1 MSLIRT
7 VEEDDRIDWPAAIP
21 FWAIHVLAVV
31 GIWRLGFSW
40 KGLGIAVFFYYL
52 RMFGTTAGYHRYFA
66 HRTYKTSRAFQFF
79 LAMLAQSSTQ
89 KGVLWWAAHHRN
101 HHKYSDKPEDIHS
114 MKLRG
119 FLWSH
124 VGWILMHKY
133 DATEWQEIQDFAKY
147 PELRFLNRYHVLPT
161 AILITLLYVFG
172 GWTWLV
178 WGYLV
183 STSVLWHGTFS
194 INSLAHWLGRRR
206 YATTD
211 ESRNSLFLALITMG
225 EGWHNN
231 HHYYPKSTSQGF
243 YWWEIDMSYL
253 ILRALAMVGLVWAL
267 ETIPKKIR
275 DRRMV
280 RRTRAPELSANE
292 PAIEAEPISA
302 AAQLDPAE

>member
-1 MSLIRT
+1 MGFVRT
-7 VEEDDRIDWPAAIP
+7 VEEDDRIDWVAAIP
-21 FWAIHVLAVV
+21 FWAVHVLAVV

-66 HRTYKTSRAFQFF
+66 HKTYKTSRAFQFF
-79 LAMLAQSSTQ
+79 LAVLAQSSTQ

-101 HHKYSDKPEDIHS
+101 HHKYSDKPEDVHS

-119 FLWSH
+119 FIWSH
-124 VGWILMHKY
+124 FGWILMHKY

-147 PELRFLNRYHVLPT
+147 PELRWLNRFHVVPT
-161 AILITLLYVFG
+161 LVLATALYLFG

-178 WGYLV
+178 WGYFV

-243 YWWEIDMSYL
+243 YWWEIDMSYM
-253 ILRALAMVGLVWAL
+253 ILRALSAVGLVWDL

-292 PAIEAEPISA
+292 PAIEAAPISA

>member
-1 MSLIRT
+1 MGFIRT
-7 VEEDDRIDWPAAIP
+7 VDEDDRIDWPAAIP
-21 FWAIHVLAVV
+21 FWGVHVLAVV

-40 KGLGIAVFFYYL
+40 KGVGIAVFFYYL
-52 RMFGTTAGYHRYFA
+52 RMFAVTAGYHRYFA
-66 HRTYKTSRAFQFF
+66 HKTYKTSRAFQFF
-79 LAMLAQSSTQ
+79 LAALAQSSTQ
-89 KGVLWWAAHHRN
+89 KGALWWAAHHRN

-119 FLWSH
+119 FFWSH

-133 DATEWQEIQDFAKY
+133 DHTEWQEIQDFAKY
-147 PELRFLNRYHVLPT
+147 PELRWLNRFHVVPSIVLGT
-161 AILITLLYVFG
+161 SLFLLG

-183 STSVLWHGTFS
+183 STSFLWHGTFT

-243 YWWEIDMSYL
+243 YWWEVDMTAYL
-253 ILRALAMVGLVWAL
+253 LRALSLVGVVWDL

-280 RRTRAPELSANE
+280 RKARPVLTTEAAV
-292 PAIEAEPISA
+292 AIEPSVAE
-302 AAQLDPAE
+302 LDPAE

>member
-1 MSLIRT
+1 MSFVRT
-7 VEEDDRIDWPAAIP
+7 VEEDDRIDWVAAIP
-21 FWAIHVLAVV
+21 FWGVHVLAIV

-40 KGLGIAVFFYYL
+40 KGLAIAVFFYYL

-66 HRTYKTSRAFQFF
+66 HKAYKTSRAFQFF
-79 LAMLAQSSTQ
+79 LAVLAQSSTQ

-119 FLWSH
+119 FIWSH
-124 VGWILMHKY
+124 FGWILMHKY

-147 PELRFLNRYHVLPT
+147 PELRWLNRFHVVPT
-161 AILITLLYVFG
+161 IVLATTLYIFG

-178 WGYLV
+178 WGYFV

-243 YWWEIDMSYL
+243 YWWEIDMTYY
-253 ILRALAMVGLVWAL
+253 ILRALASVGLVWDL

-280 RRTRAPELSANE
+280 RRTRAPEVSAIGS
-292 PAIEAEPISA
+292 PIDAEPISA

>member
-1 MSLIRT
+1 MSFVRT
-7 VEEDDRIDWPAAIP
+7 VEEDDRIDWVAAIP
-21 FWAIHVLAVV
+21 FWGVHVLAIV

-40 KGLGIAVFFYYL
+40 KGLAIAVFFYYL

-66 HRTYKTSRAFQFF
+66 HKAYKTSRAFQFF
-79 LAMLAQSSTQ
+79 LAVLAQSSTQ

-119 FLWSH
+119 FIWSH
-124 VGWILMHKY
+124 FGWILMHKY

-147 PELRFLNRYHVLPT
+147 PELRWLNRFHVVPT
-161 AILITLLYVFG
+161 IVLATTLYIFG

-178 WGYLV
+178 WGYFV

-243 YWWEIDMSYL
+243 YWWEIDMTYM
-253 ILRALAMVGLVWAL
+253 ILRALSAVGLVWDL

-280 RRTRAPELSANE
+280 RRTRAPEIS
-292 PAIEAEPISA
+292 AIESPIDAEPISA